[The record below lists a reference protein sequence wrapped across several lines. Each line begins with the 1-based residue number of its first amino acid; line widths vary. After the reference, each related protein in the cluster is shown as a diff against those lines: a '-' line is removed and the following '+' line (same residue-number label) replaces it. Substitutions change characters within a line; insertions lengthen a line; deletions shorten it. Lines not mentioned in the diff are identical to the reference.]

1 MVSMK
6 QTRLGDERSRALA
19 LLAER
24 PDGCTRAV
32 LLARGF
38 SLALLNQLV
47 RAGLATSL
55 LDRDERRE
63 KTIETVRVKI
73 TEAGRP
79 ALRRPGVSSWNFV
92 GHGGGHNL

>member
-32 LLARGF
+32 LIARGF

-55 LDRDERRE
+55 LDRAERRE

-73 TEAGRP
+73 TEAGRR
-79 ALRRPGVSSWNFV
+79 ALRGAGVPPGTS
-92 GHGGGHNL
+92 

>member
-19 LLAER
+19 LLAK
-24 PDGCTRAV
+24 PDGCTRTV

-47 RAGLATSL
+47 RARLATSH
-55 LDRDERRE
+55 LDRQERGE

-73 TEAGRP
+73 TEAGRR
-79 ALRRPGVSSWNFV
+79 ALRGAGVPPGTS
-92 GHGGGHNL
+92 